1 MDSDDPTEPRTTD
14 SQAETRRW
22 LGRMVL
28 VALGLWFIVS
38 GLRETWPAAGV
49 AAIALYL
56 IADGLIGIWPDA
68 GPTARV
74 VIVVAVVL
82 GLVAAGVGAL
92 YVVRPGVSLRAHG
105 ASRKCERRR
114 GDRPRR
120 RRLHRAVKV
129 WS

>member
-1 MDSDDPTEPRTTD
+1 MKPTPSGPVAPAAFALPGGTVSAQGNAGPDDGRGG
-14 SQAETRRW
+14 QLRW
-22 LGRMVL
+22 LIR
-28 VALGLWFIVS
+28 
-38 GLRETWPAAGV
+38 AGV

-92 YVVRPGVSLRAHG
+92 YVVRR
-105 ASRKCERRR
+105 
-114 GDRPRR
+114 DR
-120 RRLHRAVKV
+120 
-129 WS
+129 SE